1 MGIWD
6 GEGKQQDFHSCEVST
21 YLSNCLISP
30 FELPTVDEGAK
41 LYATHPLMISSRFLQ
56 WSVDHVLHKVMLLG
70 QVFATDV

>member
-1 MGIWD
+1 MG
-6 GEGKQQDFHSCEVST
+6 
-21 YLSNCLISP
+21 P

-41 LYATHPLMISSRFLQ
+41 LYATHPLMISSRFNLQ